1 MNKRIVKA
9 PKLYFYDTGLLCHL
23 LGVHSQAALAGHQSY
38 GSIFENWIITEVK
51 KNRFNKGINE
61 GLYFYRDSTQNEV
74 DLLLEKEGEFLPVEI
89 KSAKK
94 IKSEM
99 FSGRSEERR
108 VGKK

>member
-23 LGVHSQAALAGHQSY
+23 LGVHSQAALAGHQYY

-51 KNRFNKGINE
+51 KNRFNKGINA

-74 DLLLEKEGEFLPVEI
+74 NLMLEKEREFLPVEI
-89 KSAKK
+89 NSAKK
-94 IKSEM
+94 IIPEIFSCLKSWLNN
-99 FSGRSEERR
+99 
-108 VGKK
+108 